1 MGRKKITIQQITD
14 PKLRNITYN
23 KRKNGLIKKAAEISL
38 LCNINL
44 MLVFEDLNGNLVQFS
59 RSQIK
64 NISNFTNECRYK
76 RVLELTAEDYP
87 DFSKIK
93 RHKKKQCIPEQSS
106 SQAQSVSGKVR
117 TFTDMYSD
125 QDSIIAKEEVFND
138 FENIGNAFSSMDI
151 FNGLSDLTNYGDNRL
166 NALSTSWFQP
176 DILTKKV
183 KPNTQNQTIP
193 QQSSSPTNSQKEN
206 RNKLGLRLKI
216 SNNEENAVKEAVNSQ
231 GSRKKGS
238 SQKKAG
244 SSQKN
249 SYSRRS
255 NFDPNVNQRKPK
267 TFYDF
272 MNEECL
278 GGDFSEF
285 SPFSSQIFR
294 PSPNMKYREGGEM
307 MTNENIMNCLTNSG
321 RNSLNQQRNMSS
333 FQQYMEN
340 SYDHGYGM
348 EAEIGSTKKQN
359 YMEQLSARDSYSRVE
374 TAAPTESVSG
384 RRYVFNGFFNSDQMF
399 MGAGETKLM

>member
-59 RSQIK
+59 RNQIK
-64 NISNFTNECRYK
+64 SISNFTNECRYK

-106 SQAQSVSGKVR
+106 SQSQSVSGNVR

-138 FENIGNAFSSMDI
+138 FENIGNTFSSMDI
-151 FNGLSDLTNYGDNRL
+151 FNGLSDMTNYCDNRL

-176 DILTKKV
+176 DIVAKKV
-183 KPNTQNQTIP
+183 KPNTQIQANSQ
-193 QQSSSPTNSQKEN
+193 QQSGSPTGH

-216 SNNEENAVKEAVNSQ
+216 SNNEENAIKEAVNSQ

-238 SQKKAG
+238 SHNKPG

-255 NFDPNVNQRKPK
+255 NFDPNANQRKPK

-278 GGDFSEF
+278 VGDFAEF

-294 PSPNMKYREGGEM
+294 PSPNMKYRDGGEM
-307 MTNENIMNCLTNSG
+307 MTNENIVNCLTNSG
-321 RNSLNQQRNMSS
+321 RNSLNQRNVSS

-348 EAEIGSTKKQN
+348 EADIGSTKKQN
-359 YMEQLSARDSYSRVE
+359 YMEQLSGRESYSRVE
-374 TAAPTESVSG
+374 TAAPTESATG
-384 RRYVFNGFFNSDQMF
+384 RRYVFNGFFNSDQLF
-399 MGAGETKLM
+399 AGTGEAKLM